1 MPNSENHSGG
11 LSKISNSRHYSFSVV
26 VVLFIF
32 SVAAVLPLLFSMM
45 SIHLF
50 RQRNVIMTVDR
61 VAAKLSFEDIHNDY
75 DFVQFSE
82 GLKAM
87 QKPPYIVFYDSSNLD
102 IFLNHICNLEFIPNA
117 LSRLVAI
124 SFDTNSHMILQEKY
138 PKIPSVVVDLD
149 PIKESLEETYENRRY
164 IIYQLVLLTR
174 TRVCASL
181 ALRGINYWAM
191 QQDSLWIENF
201 ESMNIEDRYSD
212 QYMLFDTVGNEQLP
226 EYKRMHG
233 WICGSTYFV
242 RGNPTTHQFF
252 MQVDAFMRSHQSP
265 DSSIM
270 TYLCG
275 HRNYKCHRLPRWII
289 SSSDYFR
296 GTRETT
302 PVMIQVDSD
311 QKEETK
317 MELFQ
322 RANFIFRH
330 DNGTCDRRAVH
341 KLRDAVRLAFPEKL
355 KTLGQNMYA
364 EGLLTRLYYAYKH
377 IFNVDRYNNKVFLT
391 VHYTLI

>member
-1 MPNSENHSGG
+1 MILMENGG
-11 LSKISNSRHYSFSVV
+11 GYGSTRFSFSVI
-26 VVLFIF
+26 VVLFVFVVAALLPFIF
-32 SVAAVLPLLFSMM
+32 SMLSV
-45 SIHLF
+45 HLF
-50 RQRNVIMTVDR
+50 RQRNIIQTVNE
-61 VAAKLSFEDIHNDY
+61 VSQKLSFEDIHHDY

-82 GLKAM
+82 QLKAM
-87 QKPPYIVFYDSSNLD
+87 EKPPYIVFYDSSNLD
-102 IFLNHICNLEFIPNA
+102 IFLNHICNLEFIPGA
-117 LSRLVAI
+117 LPRLVAV
-124 SFDTNSHMILQEKY
+124 SFDTSSHMILQEKY
-138 PKIPSVVVDLD
+138 PKIPSVVIDLD
-149 PIKESLEETYENRRY
+149 PIKDTLPEVYENRRY

-174 TRVCASL
+174 TRICASL
-181 ALRGINYWAM
+181 ALRGISFWAM

-201 ESMNIEDRYSD
+201 DSMQLEDRYPD
-212 QYMLFDTVGNEQLP
+212 EYMLFDTVGNEQLP
-226 EYKRMHG
+226 EYSRMHG
-233 WICGSTYFV
+233 WICGSTFFI

-252 MQVDAFMRSHQSP
+252 MQLDSFMRMHQSP

-275 HRNYKCHRLPRWII
+275 HRNYRCHRLPRWII

-296 GTRETT
+296 GTRENT

-311 QKEETK
+311 QKDETK

-330 DNGTCDRRAVH
+330 ENGTCDRRAVH

-355 KTLGQNMYA
+355 KLLGQNTYA
-364 EGLLTRLYYAYKH
+364 ESIYKRLHYLYKH